1 MIEPKR
7 AKEIT
12 NEVIN
17 SFINGTDPMERIVNL
32 EYKYDSDKIKVYYR
46 NENDVRCYKMEN
58 FYPFVWATRHAC
70 EKLCDGDR
78 SAVSSLMR
86 KYGIGIR
93 SLDTKN
99 NKGEVVES
107 IATTGYIFMFYAK
120 RPMSYQKFLKFFKEA
135 NNPIYSKSK
144 DGDDDD
150 EMSTKED
157 SRQYLIVTPQEQF
170 MISTGKRFFK
180 GYDDY
185 DDIIRMIF
193 DLETEGLDPRY
204 CRINQF
210 GIRFNR
216 PVMYKGNK
224 VNFER
229 ILTVTGDTKEE
240 KDASELH
247 NIKVFLS
254 MIQYFKPDVIT
265 AHNGENFDW
274 NFIIERC
281 KHLGT
286 TIEDICIKENMFEG
300 EVIKKNTKET
310 VLKLGGEVETFNQTI
325 VPGIIITD
333 SLHAVR
339 RAQAIDSN
347 MLRADLKYVT
357 KYSKMEKSNR
367 VYVPGD
373 KISDTWNDKDNE
385 YALNNTNGEWYKIS
399 ENKPL
404 KENHEIVT
412 GKYIVERYLLDDL
425 WECDK
430 VEHRYNTS
438 NFMIC
443 KMLPVPYQKCCTMG
457 TAGQWKALLMAWSY
471 ENGLAI
477 PQFGEGGTFTGGLS
491 RLLKVGFV
499 DNVAK
504 FDYNSLYPSIIL
516 TWDISDEKDIMES
529 TLKFL
534 EYVLTEREKYKGLT
548 KKAGKEKE
556 RILERLQNRDYK
568 DKEEGK
574 KLNEELKFWESE
586 ESKNDKKQLPL
597 KIFGNSFFGSYGAEN
612 LFPWGSK
619 ICAERI
625 TCTGRMSLRLMIYHF
640 NSLGYQ
646 PIVGDTDGFNF
657 KLPSEY
663 RYNESNPYIGKGLNR
678 NVVEGKAYTGFA
690 ADVAEFNDLY
700 MRRKMG
706 LGIDEIVASTIN
718 FSRKNYAD
726 HFPENAYPKD
736 VKLVGNTIK
745 SKKMPEY
752 ISKFLSKGVRL
763 LLQNNGKGFLDE
775 YYSYVE
781 KIYNYQIPLKDIA
794 SKGKVKKSLKEYVKD
809 CSTLTKAG
817 RPKSRQAWMEL
828 ALKSGVDVK
837 QGETLYYINTG
848 KSKSQA
854 DVKKVTKYVI
864 TENDIFGEKE
874 VDITAKVEK
883 EYKACKK
890 NNEISGECT
899 LEQYVKLTYPTANKV
914 EEIVLNAILLSNDII
929 DSETEVFCKEGE
941 EYNSAKYIDQFN
953 KRITPLL
960 VCFSKDIRDKILITK
975 PEDRQ
980 YFTEDESKLTSG
992 QPNKET
998 DQDTYEALMT
1008 MEDKEIKFWAAH
1020 PEFEIPF
1027 LAECNMN
1034 WDEILADYLRRKK
1047 EEEEM
1052 GINEFRA
1059 HIDVVIRGLEA
1070 VERNKIVTEGKL
1082 PKKIVEFAVVDP
1094 KTGNI
1099 NSKKYP
1105 EYVLISLPELIELV
1119 SSDED
1124 DEE

>member
-1 MIEPKR
+1 MLEPQRKT
-7 AKEIT
+7 EIT
-12 NEVIN
+12 TEVIN

-46 NENDVRCYKMEN
+46 NENDVKCYKMEN

-78 SAVSSLMR
+78 SMVSSLMR

-107 IATTGYIFMFYAK
+107 IAKTGYIFMFYAK

-144 DGDDDD
+144 DGEDD
-150 EMSTKED
+150 ELTSKED
-157 SRQYLIVTPQEQF
+157 SRQYLIVTPQEQY
-170 MISTGKRFFK
+170 MISTGRRFFK

-216 PVMYKGNK
+216 PVMYRGNK

-229 ILTVTGDTKEE
+229 ILTVTGNTKEE
-240 KDASELH
+240 KDANELH

-254 MIQYFKPDVIT
+254 MIQYFQPDVIT

-281 KHLGT
+281 KQLGT
-286 TIEDICIKENMFEG
+286 TIEDICINENMFDG
-300 EVIKKNTKET
+300 EVIRKNTKET
-310 VLKLGGEVETFNQTI
+310 VLKLGGEVETFYQTI
-325 VPGIIITD
+325 VPSIIITD

-357 KYSKMEKSNR
+357 KYSKMEKTNR

-373 KISDTWNDKDNE
+373 KISDTWNDKENE
-385 YALNNTNGEWYKIS
+385 YALNNSDGDWYKIT
-399 ENKPL
+399 NDKPI
-404 KENHEIVT
+404 KENYEVVT

-516 TWDISDEKDIMES
+516 TWDISDEKDIMDS

-556 RILERLQNRDYK
+556 RILERLQSRDYK

-619 ICAERI
+619 VCAERI
-625 TCTGRMSLRLMIYHF
+625 TCTGRMSLRLMISYF
-640 NSLGYQ
+640 DKLGYK
-646 PIVGDTDGFNF
+646 PIVGDSFTPDTPLFI
-657 KLPSEY
+657 
-663 RYNESNPYIGKGLNR
+663 RYKHSGEIDIRPVEQLI
-678 NVVEGKAYTGFA
+678 NVKEIK
-690 ADVAEFNDLY
+690 
-700 MRRKMG
+700 
-706 LGIDEIVASTIN
+706 IDELGREYDYSDKPFEVLCRSGWM
-718 FSRKNYAD
+718 S
-726 HFPENAYPKD
+726 
-736 VKLVGNTIK
+736 
-745 SKKMPEY
+745 PEY
-752 ISKFLSKGVRL
+752 IYRHKCDKDIYEISEGDMRVEVTEDHSLFNSDKVKIKPSEITEDIKL
-763 LLQNNGKGFLDE
+763 E
-775 YYSYVE
+775 YYTGEIKGIESYISCYDYE
-781 KIYNYQIPLKDIA
+781 KLGVLVATHPKMNNNCIPTGVYNTTKENMKIFYESFMKHYKEDNKY
-794 SKGKVKKSLKEYVKD
+794 SKTIV
-809 CSTLTKAG
+809 AG
-817 RPKSRQAWMEL
+817 LQ
-828 ALKSGVDVK
+828 
-837 QGETLYYINTG
+837 YI
-848 KSKSQA
+848 K
-854 DVKKVTKYVI
+854 
-864 TENDIFGEKE
+864 
-874 VDITAKVEK
+874 
-883 EYKACKK
+883 
-890 NNEISGECT
+890 
-899 LEQYVKLTYPTANKV
+899 
-914 EEIVLNAILLSNDII
+914 
-929 DSETEVFCKEGE
+929 
-941 EYNSAKYIDQFN
+941 
-953 KRITPLL
+953 
-960 VCFSKDIRDKILITK
+960 KIL
-975 PEDRQ
+975 
-980 YFTEDESKLTSG
+980 
-992 QPNKET
+992 N
-998 DQDTYEALMT
+998 
-1008 MEDKEIKFWAAH
+1008 
-1020 PEFEIPF
+1020 
-1027 LAECNMN
+1027 N
-1034 WDEILADYLRRKK
+1034 
-1047 EEEEM
+1047 
-1052 GINEFRA
+1052 
-1059 HIDVVIRGLEA
+1059 
-1070 VERNKIVTEGKL
+1070 
-1082 PKKIVEFAVVDP
+1082 
-1094 KTGNI
+1094 
-1099 NSKKYP
+1099 
-1105 EYVLISLPELIELV
+1105 
-1119 SSDED
+1119 
-1124 DEE
+1124 